1 MLDRALLRGDAAAA
15 VEAAVRGG
23 VDWVQVRERALTDAA
38 LLALADAVAHA
49 ARRGSRGRAAPARVV
64 INRRADVALAVEADG
79 VHLGFDAMDVA
90 DARRLLGDTALV
102 GISAHA
108 PDALDALDAAPGLS
122 YAHLAPIFPPLSKAA
137 TRPALGLA
145 ALAAAAGR
153 GIPLLAQGGLDCH
166 NAHSAIEAG
175 AAGVAVTGAILMADD
190 PGAAARALREALD
203 A

>member
-1 MLDRALLRGDAAAA
+1 VLDRALLRGDAAAA

-23 VDWVQVRERALTDAA
+23 ADWVQVRERALADAA
-38 LLALADAVAHA
+38 LLALADAVAAA
-49 ARRGSRGRAAPARVV
+49 ARRGSRGRAAPARVL
-64 INRRADVALAVEADG
+64 INRRADLALAVEADG

-90 DARRLLGDTALV
+90 DARRVLGDAALV

-108 PDALDALDAAPGLS
+108 PDELDAVPGLS

-145 ALAAAAGR
+145 GLAAAAGR

-166 NAHSAIEAG
+166 NARSAIEAG

>member
-1 MLDRALLRGDAAAA
+1 VLDRALLRGDAAAV

-38 LLALADAVAHA
+38 LLALAEAVAHA

-64 INRRADVALAVEADG
+64 INRRADVTLALEVDG
-79 VHLGFDAMDVA
+79 VHLGFDAMAAA

-108 PDALDALDAAPGLS
+108 PDELDATPGLS
-122 YAHLAPIFPPLSKAA
+122 YAHLAPIFPPLSKPA

-145 ALAAAAGR
+145 ALTAAAAR

-166 NAHSAIEAG
+166 NVRSAIAAG
-175 AAGVAVTGAILMADD
+175 AAGVAVTGAILTADD

>member
-1 MLDRALLRGDAAAA
+1 VLDRALLRGDADAA

-23 VDWVQVRERALTDAA
+23 VDWVQVREREIADAA
-38 LLALADAVAHA
+38 LLALADAVAGA
-49 ARRGSRGRAAPARVV
+49 VRRGARGRAAPARVL
-64 INRRADVALAVEADG
+64 INRRADVVLAAKADG
-79 VHLGFDAMDVA
+79 VHLGFDAMAAA
-90 DARRLLGDTALV
+90 DARRVLGDAALV

-108 PDALDALDAAPGLS
+108 PDELDAGAGLS
-122 YAHLAPIFPPLSKAA
+122 YAHLAPIFPPLSKTGA
-137 TRPALGLA
+137 RPALGPA
-145 ALAAAAGR
+145 ALTAAARR

-166 NAHSAIEAG
+166 NVRSAIEAG

>member
-1 MLDRALLRGDAAAA
+1 VLDRALLRGDAAAIA
-15 VEAAVRGG
+15 EAAVRGG
-23 VDWVQVRERALTDAA
+23 VDWVQVRERELADAA
-38 LLALADAVAHA
+38 LLALADAVSGAV
-49 ARRGSRGRAAPARVV
+49 RRAPRSGDAPARVL

-79 VHLGFDAMDVA
+79 VHLGFDAMAAA
-90 DARRLLGDTALV
+90 DARRVLGDAALV

-108 PDALDALDAAPGLS
+108 LEELDAGSGLS
-122 YAHLAPIFPPLSKAA
+122 YAHLAPVFAPLSKAA

-145 ALAAAAGR
+145 AVAAAAGR

-166 NAHSAIEAG
+166 NARSAIEAG